1 MKNEKIQELISCP
14 KVVVDKPRRTFKNKG
29 KHKENEFVLNAGNS
43 DEKFIVRLRKHSE
56 FVENFSIMLEYF
68 DLELE
73 KDIKLIRFNGPHQS
87 IHRNTV
93 INDET
98 WSSKSHIHIATQ
110 EAIEAGQRAEN
121 FAEIT
126 EEYQVFEE
134 ALILFWQ
141 RVNITE
147 DIENY
152 FPKIRQRSLFKV
164 IK

>member
-1 MKNEKIQELISCP
+1 
-14 KVVVDKPRRTFKNKG
+14 
-29 KHKENEFVLNAGNS
+29 
-43 DEKFIVRLRKHSE
+43 
-56 FVENFSIMLEYF
+56 MLEYF
-68 DLELE
+68 DPELE

-98 WSSKSHIHIATQ
+98 WNSKSHIHIATQ

-121 FAEIT
+121 FAKIT